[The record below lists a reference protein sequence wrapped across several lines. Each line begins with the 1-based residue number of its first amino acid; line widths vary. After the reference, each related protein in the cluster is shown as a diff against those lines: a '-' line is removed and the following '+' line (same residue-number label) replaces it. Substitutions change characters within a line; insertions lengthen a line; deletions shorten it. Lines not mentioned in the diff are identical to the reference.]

1 MSRIILYIIA
11 TTSLFILVTGTFGAT
26 GNIFLEPPVTPG
38 TLLITNTDSATGK
51 TVAKK
56 KSTKISIK
64 KRFQPQ
70 QAYRD
75 DSLLRFVSRS
85 VPLTDKWYKPSP
97 LMSISGS
104 YINEAGR
111 KSLLREDARDALWE
125 LWKAFHDEF
134 NTSLTVISG
143 YRSATYQQRLWDL
156 GRCTDSLCAPPWY
169 SEHQLGLA
177 IDLFDATTEEDFVKN
192 PRYVRYIQW
201 LQQNA
206 HLYWWTQ
213 SYQKWEAIDEYE
225 IEPWHWRYIWVEM
238 ATRLKNLGWT
248 YTEYIRFN
256 ETMLG
261 W

>member
-1 MSRIILYIIA
+1 MSRIILFIIA
-11 TTSLFILVTGTFGAT
+11 TTSLFILLTGTFGAT
-26 GNIFLEPPVTPG
+26 GIIYPVPQAIPG
-38 TLLITNTDSATGK
+38 VLPVAQPESATGTK
-51 TVAKK
+51 TIENKI
-56 KSTKISIK
+56 SKISIK

-75 DSLLRFVSRS
+75 DSLLRFVSRT
-85 VPLTDKWYKPSP
+85 VPLTDKWYKPTP
-97 LMSISGS
+97 LLSISGS

-111 KSLLREDARDALWE
+111 KSLLREDARDALRE
-125 LWKAFHDEF
+125 LWKAFYDEF
-134 NTSLTVISG
+134 KIPLTVISG
-143 YRSATYQQRLWDL
+143 YRSAVYQQRLWDL

-177 IDLFDATTEEDFVKN
+177 VDLFDATTEDDFLAN
-192 PRYVRYIQW
+192 GRYKKYVAW
-201 LQQNA
+201 LQANA
-206 HLYWWTQ
+206 HLYGWHQ
-213 SYQKWEAIDEYE
+213 SYQKWEDIDEYE
-225 IEPWHWRYIWVEM
+225 VEPWHWRYIWVEM